1 MTISPVPSPSLPRE
15 RIPLPEGLTR
25 LSDGALRVDGVDGT
39 AVINPAAGSQAG
51 GVSVETGLRVLQAL
65 GGTYLPTVGPAAPAA
80 LSAPSPQDAAP
91 SRAAALRRSDLRS
104 MAPQPSGIVPAEPS
118 DETTLLRPII
128 PISPI
133 SPISGSP
140 QEAAPELEQEPQ
152 PAPVPLE
159 VPSPAAADSP
169 TEVASPVQ
177 APPSDEAP
185 SPAEAATPAESDSST
200 DSAPELLETGV
211 WEDPDDPVEPPQ
223 QQLSQTTEAAAE
235 GLETGDVSPF
245 PDYPEPE
252 PGSGRRRRGAHRAPT
267 APSASSGGSPTANT
281 PTAPDNSKSKQ
292 PQPVREPQPL
302 EALPNTEVVSASEAA
317 LIAAPPVRA
326 SICPQGHPNPPEL
339 RECLIC
345 TQPLTGVFSYVRRPA
360 LATLTL
366 STGAA
371 VEVAGD
377 VVIGRAPQVQAGGD
391 PHIVALVPVASPQH
405 MVSRSHLML
414 TTSGWSVLAQDL
426 GSSNGTVLAR
436 PGATPVLLGPGM
448 PTPVFMG
455 DLMDVGDG
463 VTLRIDP
470 PSWLRPRS
478 G

>member
-1 MTISPVPSPSLPRE
+1 MTALSLPGE
-15 RIPLPEGLTR
+15 RVPLPEGLTR
-25 LSDGALRVDGVDGT
+25 LSDGSVRVDGADGV
-39 AVINPAAGSQAG
+39 AVISPAAGAASRT
-51 GVSVETGLRVLQAL
+51 VSIETGLRVLDAL
-65 GGTYLPTVGPAAPAA
+65 GGTYLPRVGPTATATPAA
-80 LSAPSPQDAAP
+80 EEVTQ
-91 SRAAALRRSDLRS
+91 
-104 MAPQPSGIVPAEPS
+104 PAEPG
-118 DETTLLRPII
+118 DETTLLKPVALVTEL
-128 PISPI
+128 PQDTASTALEAEGVL
-133 SPISGSP
+133 GS
-140 QEAAPELEQEPQ
+140 EADD
-152 PAPVPLE
+152 
-159 VPSPAAADSP
+159 VPSGADAPDVAAVGTVAATAGVSEASEAMGVADVADGRGAGTPAGATGEDPAAEPAASS
-169 TEVASPVQ
+169 VA
-177 APPSDEAP
+177 E
-185 SPAEAATPAESDSST
+185 
-200 DSAPELLETGV
+200 SAPEMLETGV
-211 WEDPDDPVEPPQ
+211 WEDPDD
-223 QQLSQTTEAAAE
+223 SAGSADGSRNGSGT
-235 GLETGDVSPF
+235 GGSETGDVSTF

-252 PGSGRRRRGAHRAPT
+252 PGSGRRRRGAHRAPS
-267 APSASSGGSPTANT
+267 APTASSAGQPTADT

-326 SICPQGHPNPPEL
+326 SICPQGHPTPPEL

-345 TQPLTGVFSYVRRPA
+345 SQPLTGVFSYVRRPA

-377 VVIGRAPQVQAGGD
+377 VVIGRAPQVPAGGD
-391 PHIVALVPVASPQH
+391 PHIVALVVVSSPQH

-436 PGATPVLLGPGM
+436 PGATPVLLGSGM

-470 PSWLRPRS
+470 PSWLRLRS

>member
-1 MTISPVPSPSLPRE
+1 ME
-15 RIPLPEGLTR
+15 
-25 LSDGALRVDGVDGT
+25 
-39 AVINPAAGSQAG
+39 
-51 GVSVETGLRVLQAL
+51 
-65 GGTYLPTVGPAAPAA
+65 
-80 LSAPSPQDAAP
+80 
-91 SRAAALRRSDLRS
+91 DLD
-104 MAPQPSGIVPAEPS
+104 V
-118 DETTLLRPII
+118 
-128 PISPI
+128 
-133 SPISGSP
+133 
-140 QEAAPELEQEPQ
+140 
-152 PAPVPLE
+152 
-159 VPSPAAADSP
+159 
-169 TEVASPVQ
+169 
-177 APPSDEAP
+177 
-185 SPAEAATPAESDSST
+185 
-200 DSAPELLETGV
+200 
-211 WEDPDDPVEPPQ
+211 
-223 QQLSQTTEAAAE
+223 
-235 GLETGDVSPF
+235 GDVSPF

-326 SICPQGHPNPPEL
+326 SICPQGHASPPEL

-345 TQPLTGVFSYVRRPA
+345 SQPLTGVFSYVRRPA

-391 PHIVALVPVASPQH
+391 PHIVALVAVASPQH

-414 TTSGWSVLAQDL
+414 TTSGWSILAQDL

-436 PGATPVLLGPGM
+436 PGATPVLLGSAM

-470 PSWLRPRS
+470 PSWLRFRR